1 MATTQHIRS
10 SAAAVLLVAASLL
23 AAHVDP
29 AAAQPGS
36 TCGGTST
43 VFAADTSA
51 ALSVTQTFGHT
62 RAVPAAYGWPVKP
75 FDRQHPVRANLND
88 PRIGHEGGT
97 AFHFGID
104 ISVPDGTPVYAVTGG
119 EAYVRPGN
127 VSVADG
133 GRHSFGYWHVRAA
146 VVNHQ
151 QVRRHQLLGWVNPG
165 WEHVHFAELAHGVY
179 LNPLRPGGLGPY
191 ADVSAP
197 EIGEITL
204 KRLAG
209 GGFQVLA
216 NAYDTPSPRV
226 PGGWTNEPVSPALLQ
241 WRVFRNGHA
250 VTGWQTAADFR
261 TQMLDRKLFESVYA
275 PPTRQN
281 HKGKAGL
288 YCFFL
293 SHEWKPADGTYRI
306 EVAASDT
313 RENRAVA
320 HLDFTIGKGQV
331 QS

>member
-23 AAHVDP
+23 AAQIDP
-29 AAAQPGS
+29 AAATPGS
-36 TCGGTST
+36 TCGGTRT
-43 VFAADTSA
+43 LLAADTSA
-51 ALSVTQTFGHT
+51 ALGVTQTLSRT
-62 RAVPAAYGWPVKP
+62 PDVPAAYSWPVKP
-75 FDRQHPVRANLND
+75 FDRQHPIRANLND
-88 PRIGHEGGT
+88 PRVGHEGGES
-97 AFHFGID
+97 FHFGID
-104 ISVPDGTPVYAVTGG
+104 ISVPDGTPVYAVAGG
-119 EAYVRPGN
+119 EAYVRPGS
-127 VSVADG
+127 VAVADG
-133 GRHSFGYWHVRAA
+133 GTRVFGYWHVRAA

-151 QVRRHQLLGWVNPG
+151 QVRRHQLLGRVIPG
-165 WEHVHFAELAHGVY
+165 WEHVHFAERANGVY

-191 ADVSAP
+191 TDVSAP

-204 KRLAG
+204 THRA

-226 PGGWTNEPVSPALLQ
+226 PGSWTNEPVSPALLQ
-241 WRVFRNGHA
+241 WRVLRNGHA
-250 VTGWQTAADFR
+250 VAAWQTAADFR
-261 TQMLDRKLFESVYA
+261 TQMLDRKLFKSVYA

-288 YCFFL
+288 YCFFV
-293 SHEWKPADGTYRI
+293 SHEWKPVDGTYRI

-320 HLDFTIGKGQV
+320 HLDVTIVDGRV